1 MPCVWE
7 IICSNGL
14 ASTEQSTLL
23 SAVDEKARAYKGQT
37 IMKAIAI
44 VPGTAGSRIVDRP
57 EPGITTS
64 DEVKIKVKRVGI
76 CGTDREEVSGGRA
89 DAPEG
94 QKELV
99 IGHEMFGQVV
109 ETGSSVTRVKVGDF
123 AVFTVR
129 RGCGQC
135 QPCRMGRSDMCQTGH
150 YKERGIRG
158 LDGYQTEFVLDKEQY
173 IVSVPVE
180 LEAVGVL
187 MEPLSIVEKGIE
199 EALRLQAVRSPEAA
213 ITPAWIVGRRCL
225 VAGLGPVGLLA
236 CMVLRLRGADVYG
249 LDVVD
254 STSARPRWL
263 NVIGGH
269 YLDGRKVPADQ
280 VGKKIGPMDLVVDAS
295 GIAALE
301 FNLLDALAL
310 NGVYVITGIP
320 GGDHPLQ
327 IEGAE
332 LVRQLV
338 LDNQVMLGSVNAAR
352 GHFQMGADDLFQ
364 AHLRWGDHIAAL
376 ITNRYAYSQFTA
388 SVSHHS
394 PNAIKEVVEWD

>member
-1 MPCVWE
+1 
-7 IICSNGL
+7 
-14 ASTEQSTLL
+14 
-23 SAVDEKARAYKGQT
+23 
-37 IMKAIAI
+37 MKAIAI
-44 VPGTAGSRIVDRP
+44 IPGTAGTRIVDRP
-57 EPGITTS
+57 EPAITS
-64 DEVKIKVKRVGI
+64 PDEVKVKVKCVGI

-89 DAPEG
+89 DAPNG

-99 IGHEMFGQVV
+99 IGHEMFSQVV
-109 ETGSSVTRVKVGDF
+109 EVGASVTRVKVGDF

-135 QPCRMGRSDMCQTGH
+135 SPCLMGRADMCQTGN

-158 LDGYQTEFVLDKEQY
+158 LDGYQTEFVVYKEQY
-173 IVSVPVE
+173 IVSVPTE

-236 CMVLRLRGADVYG
+236 SMVLRLRGADVYG

-254 STSARPRWL
+254 VATARPKWL

-269 YLDGRKVPADQ
+269 YVDGRQVPADQ
-280 VGKKIGPMDLVVDAS
+280 VEKKVGPMDLVVDAS

-327 IEGAE
+327 IQGAE

-338 LDNQVMLGSVNAAR
+338 LDNQVMVGSVNAAR

-364 AHLRWGDHIAAL
+364 AHLRWGAHIGAL
-376 ITNRYAYSQFTA
+376 ITNRYSYSQFA
-388 SVSHHS
+388 ESVNHHS
-394 PNAIKEVVEWD
+394 PQTIKEVIEWA